1 MRALLDAW
9 LRRLARSPLRE
20 RWILRGGLVTCH
32 HCPSRPAPED
42 IDLVGLGRFDE
53 AEARREMRALALA
66 PASSDESVSFHSP
79 VSEIIWG
86 DTPFPGL
93 RTTVETKVEA
103 RPGPRIQIDLGFG
116 DPLEPGPEP
125 LVVGGAS
132 LLAVRAET
140 MVAWKLHGIVEHG
153 RGRWRAKDLAD
164 ALLLFREASLD
175 AGALDGALDRALALA
190 FESRSTPLSATR
202 AFLEEPT
209 WGQSRGSRRRWA
221 TFLKRRPCPLDGDV
235 TVVRD
240 ELRRHAAPLIERVSA
255 LGLAGSRERDG
266 THGEQG
272 PAAKP
277 A

>member
-1 MRALLDAW
+1 MDAW

-140 MVAWKLHGIVEHG
+140 MVAWKLHGLVEHG

-175 AGALDGALDRALALA
+175 AGALDGALDRA
-190 FESRSTPLSATR
+190 P
-202 AFLEEPT
+202 
-209 WGQSRGSRRRWA
+209 
-221 TFLKRRPCPLDGDV
+221 RPC
-235 TVVRD
+235 
-240 ELRRHAAPLIERVSA
+240 LREPEHAAQRDKGVSGGADLWPEPRKPPPLGNLSQATAVPFGWRRNGREGRTAAARRALIERVSA

>member
-66 PASSDESVSFHSP
+66 PASSDESVTFHSP
-79 VSEIIWG
+79 LSEIIWG
-86 DTPFPGL
+86 DTPLPGL
-93 RTTVETKVEA
+93 RTTVETTGA
-103 RPGPRIQIDLGFG
+103 AGPGPRIQIDLGFG
-116 DPLEPGPEP
+116 DPLDPGPEP

-140 MVAWKLHGIVEHG
+140 MIAWKLHGLVEHG

-164 ALLLFREASLD
+164 AVLLLRLPTLD
-175 AGALDGALDRALALA
+175 PDALARATRLA
-190 FESRSTPLSATR
+190 FESRGAALGELVPLLTD
-202 AFLEEPT
+202 PT
-209 WGQSRGSRRRWA
+209 WGGSRGSRRKWRVLLA
-221 TFLKRRPCPLDGDV
+221 RRSPGLDADLFV
-235 TVVRD
+235 ARD
-240 ELRRHAAPLIERVSA
+240 ELRRLFASTARAV
-255 LGLAGSRERDG
+255 GLPI
-266 THGEQG
+266 G
-272 PAAKP
+272 PE
-277 A
+277 

>member
-66 PASSDESVSFHSP
+66 PASSDESVTFHSP
-79 VSEIIWG
+79 LSEIIWG
-86 DTPFPGL
+86 DTPLPGL
-93 RTTVETKVEA
+93 RTTVETTGA
-103 RPGPRIQIDLGFG
+103 AGPGPRIQIDLGFG
-116 DPLEPGPEP
+116 DPLDPGPEP

-140 MVAWKLHGIVEHG
+140 MIAWKLHGLVEHG

-175 AGALDGALDRALALA
+175 AAALDRALPLA
-190 FESRSTPLSATR
+190 FESRGTDLSATKE
-202 AFLEEPT
+202 FLEAPT

-255 LGLAGSRERDG
+255 RGLVRSCERDG